1 MQRTLREQSSRSG
14 VRSATTA
21 ESVSATNAERAKL
34 SKWRSERRDVET
46 IEINLEWR
54 DMTKLT
60 LTTHVQGNTTLLENE
75 FIDTYMPKANGE
87 YVKVYLLLL
96 RYMNNPSMELSI
108 SKIAD
113 ILDDTEKD
121 VLRALK
127 YWQKEGL
134 LDCDLSQLQSRKQ
147 TETGTAAATP
157 EPAASEPVSSEPTA
171 SASPAPLSAKKRKEL
186 KQILFIAE
194 QYLGKTLSS
203 TEAETI
209 TYFFTTL
216 GLSSDLI
223 DYLIEYCVENGHK
236 SIHYIKKVALS
247 WHDQN
252 ITTTEQAKNHS
263 VLYNKNCYSILNA
276 YGIKGRAPAA
286 SETEYIRRWND
297 EYGLALELIL
307 EACDRTMNAIHQPS
321 FEYTESILKKWMEKG
336 VHNLKDVQ
344 ALDEAYLKEKENK
357 KQESAARRQNNGTSQ
372 TFTRNSSKNKFNNFE
387 GRTYQDM
394 DELTRRLIKTQ

>member
-14 VRSATTA
+14 VRSATIA
-21 ESVSATNAERAKL
+21 ESVSATNTERAKL

-216 GLSSDLI
+216 GMSSDLI

>member
-216 GLSSDLI
+216 GMSSDLI

>member
-21 ESVSATNAERAKL
+21 ESVSATNTERAKL

-216 GLSSDLI
+216 GMSSDLI

>member
-1 MQRTLREQSSRSG
+1 M
-14 VRSATTA
+14 
-21 ESVSATNAERAKL
+21 SATNTERAKL

-216 GLSSDLI
+216 GMSSDLI

-394 DELTRRLIKTQ
+394 DELTRRLIKSQ

>member
-1 MQRTLREQSSRSG
+1 M
-14 VRSATTA
+14 
-21 ESVSATNAERAKL
+21 SATNTERAKL

-216 GLSSDLI
+216 GMSSDLI